1 MKIMK
6 RLFLVIF
13 TLPICVLAVKYPVVN
28 YQTSNGLPQNHI
40 NALIQD
46 QLGYIFM
53 GTQSGIGKFDGNQ
66 FEVITK
72 KDGLPNN
79 FINDFAMDNQGN
91 IWAATQEGLAKID
104 KNYQITS
111 YLASEF
117 IQDLFN
123 DRTTNTLWVLTGSGV
138 YYLKEEH
145 FTRFSIL
152 DFKFKKSRKNIPKGL
167 LITNLGVKYFYSHL
181 EILEIKKD
189 KIRVIK
195 SNKAI
200 NFLKWQDKKVI
211 VGTEKGLFYLHG
223 EVILPY
229 VDIPMVNEKPHVTD
243 VVFDESGAAWVGT
256 KNGLR
261 YYSSQLESPL
271 VISDENGLAGRGI
284 RRILI
289 DREKNIFVGT
299 EWGLSQLCPY
309 LFKMYDETDGLPDKL
324 VWDFKEDNGTLLV
337 ACEYGIVELNTTTGK
352 ITPVS
357 LVNQELKDYSI
368 RTIIKFKENDFLLGT
383 KENGIYRW
391 DRSNDQL
398 VKIHET
404 ANVRSAVQSPGEG
417 DRFITWFGTTNGLL
431 KYDGKNFQRIHEGLK
446 NKYIWA
452 VDVYDKDTLFVGT
465 GKGIQ
470 KCYREKF
477 VASELENKINKDTMV
492 NDIKVISP
500 SEILVATELN
510 GLYIYKDN
518 QLKQLT
524 TSDGLAHNDIWSVIK
539 DDLGNIWLNTTVSL
553 DRYTNGFVSHFNRK
567 IGLFGEEGAIH
578 AVYKAS
584 SGKIYLSITP
594 GFIEIPVRKT
604 IPDVNINTPILYIK
618 ETKVMGKKVPF
629 DPHQSLDLKLKY
641 SQNYIEFTYIAISTR
656 KENPVFY
663 RTRLIPR
670 DNQWS
675 EPTEQTYIKYQN
687 LAVGHY
693 TFQVTANNGG
703 GGESRWFESKNQVNV
718 LISRPFWLTWWFLLL
733 AILLVIVLGFF
744 IIKIRLN
751 TLHRQK
757 EILEKQ
763 VQERT
768 EELKYLSITDP
779 LTDLK
784 NRRYLEEKIKEDI
797 GLIERHIY
805 DNLQSEKV
813 TKTPI
818 LGVFILDIDHFKEVN
833 DHYGH
838 KAGDIVI
845 VEIAKVLIDM
855 LRHSDTI
862 VRWGG
867 EEFLIITWQ
876 KEKFNSFELAERIR
890 KKIESYQF
898 EIDENTTIQRTISVG
913 FAHFPFIPNNT
924 KQVTWPH
931 VVSLAD
937 SALYIAKN
945 NGRNLSVGIECGK
958 NIKRITDSE
967 MDFKEIVSNIKMG
980 TKKKILKLICNQD
993 NLIISQ
999 HKS

>member
-6 RLFLVIF
+6 RLFLVVF
-13 TLPICVLAVKYPVVN
+13 ALPICVLAVKYPVVN
-28 YQTSNGLPQNHI
+28 YQTSDGLPQSQI

-46 QLGYIFM
+46 QLGYIFI

-66 FEVITK
+66 FDVITK

-104 KNYQITS
+104 KNYQITG
-111 YLASEF
+111 YLTSEF
-117 IQDLFN
+117 IQSLFN
-123 DRTTNTLWVLTGSGV
+123 DITANTLWVLTRSGV
-138 YYLKEEH
+138 YYLKEKN
-145 FTRFSIL
+145 FTRFTIL
-152 DFKFKKSRKNIPKGL
+152 DFQFKKSREHIPKGL
-167 LITNLGVKYFYSHL
+167 IITNLGVKYFYSPS
-181 EILEIKKD
+181 EILEIKKE

-195 SNKAI
+195 SDKAI
-200 NFLKWQDKKVI
+200 NFLKWLDKKVI
-211 VGTEKGLFYLHG
+211 VGTEQGLFYLQG
-223 EVILPY
+223 DGILPY
-229 VDIPMVNEKPHVTD
+229 VDLPMENEKHQVTD

-256 KNGLR
+256 PKGLH
-261 YYSSQLESPL
+261 YYSSQAESPL
-271 VISDENGLAGRGI
+271 VISDENGLAAHEI

-289 DREKNIFVGT
+289 DREKNVFVGT
-299 EWGLSQLCPY
+299 EWGLSQLSPY
-309 LFKMYDETDGLPDKL
+309 LFKMYDETDGLPHKF
-324 VWDFKEDNGTLLV
+324 VWDFEEDNGTLLI
-337 ACEYGIVELNTTTGK
+337 ACDHGIAELNTTTGK
-352 ITPVS
+352 ITPIS

-368 RTIIKFKENDFLLGT
+368 RTILKFKENDFLLGT
-383 KENGIYRW
+383 RENGIYRW
-391 DRSNDQL
+391 NRKDQL

-404 ANVRSAVQSPGEG
+404 AHVISAVQSAGEG
-417 DRFITWFGTTNGLL
+417 DLPNTWFGTANGLL
-431 KYDGKNFQRIHEGLK
+431 KYDGKNFQRIHKGLK
-446 NKYIWA
+446 NTIVWA
-452 VDVYDKDTLFVGT
+452 LDVYDKDTLLVGT

-477 VASELENKINKDTMV
+477 VASELENKINKDTVV

-518 QLKQLT
+518 RLKQLT

-539 DDLGNIWLNTTVSL
+539 DDSGNIWLNTTVSL
-553 DRYTNGFVSHFNRK
+553 DRYTNGFVSHFNRQT
-567 IGLFGEEGAIH
+567 GLFGEEGLIH
-578 AVYKAS
+578 AVHKAS
-584 SGKIYLSITP
+584 SGKIYFSITP

-604 IPDVNINTPILYIK
+604 TVDTNINTPILYIK
-618 ETKVMGKKVPF
+618 EIKVMGKKVPF
-629 DPHQSLDLKLKY
+629 DPPQSYDLELKY
-641 SQNYIEFTYIAISTR
+641 GKINIEFEYIAVSTR

-663 RTRLIPR
+663 RTRLIPL

-675 EPTEQTYIKYQN
+675 ELTEETYIKYLN
-687 LAVGHY
+687 LAPDHY
-693 TFQVTANNGG
+693 TFQVIANNGG
-703 GGESRWFESKNQVNV
+703 GETPWFESKNRINL
-718 LISRPFWLTWWFLLL
+718 LILKPFWLTWWFLLL
-733 AILLVIVLGFF
+733 AILLVIVLVFF

-751 TLHRQK
+751 KLHKQK

-763 VQERT
+763 VLERT

-797 GLIERHIY
+797 GVIERHIY
-805 DNLQSEKV
+805 DNLKSEKV
-813 TKTPI
+813 DKTPI
-818 LGVFILDIDHFKEVN
+818 LGVFILDIDHFKKVN

-845 VEIAKVLIDM
+845 VDIARVLIDM

-876 KEKFNSFELAERIR
+876 KEKSNSFELAERIR
-890 KKIESYQF
+890 KKIESF
-898 EIDENTTIQRTISVG
+898 EFKIDENTTIQRTISVG

-924 KQVTWPH
+924 RRVTWTH

-958 NIKRITDSE
+958 NIKRITESD

-980 TKKKILKLICNQD
+980 TKKKILKLICTQD

>member
-1 MKIMK
+1 MKILN
-6 RLFLVIF
+6 RLFLVVF
-13 TLPICVLAVKYPVVN
+13 ALPIYILAVKYPVVN
-28 YQTSNGLPQNHI
+28 YQTSDGLPQSQI

-46 QLGYIFM
+46 QLGYIFI

-66 FEVITK
+66 FKVITK
-72 KDGLPNN
+72 NDGLPNN
-79 FINDFAMDNQGN
+79 FITDFAMDNQGN

-111 YLASEF
+111 YLNSEF
-117 IQDLFN
+117 IQALFI
-123 DRTTNTLWVLTGSGV
+123 DKSANTLWVLTGSGV
-138 YYLKEEH
+138 YYLKEEN
-145 FTRFSIL
+145 FTRFTLL
-152 DFKFKKSRKNIPKGL
+152 DFQFKKSKEYIPKGMI
-167 LITNLGVKYFYSHL
+167 ITTLGVKYFYSPS
-181 EILEIKKD
+181 EILEIIKEN
-189 KIRVIK
+189 IRVIK
-195 SNKAI
+195 SDKTI
-200 NFLKWQDKKVI
+200 NFLKWLDKKVLI
-211 VGTEKGLFYLHG
+211 GTEQGLFYLKG
-223 EVILPY
+223 DRILPY
-229 VDIPMVNEKPHVTD
+229 VDLPIGNIKHQVTD
-243 VVFDESGAAWVGT
+243 VVFDESGAAWLGT
-256 KNGLR
+256 QKGLY
-261 YYSSQLESPL
+261 YYSSPSEPPL
-271 VISDENGLAGRGI
+271 VISDENGLAAHGI

-289 DREKNIFVGT
+289 DREKNVFVGT
-299 EWGLSQLCPY
+299 EWGLSQLSPY
-309 LFKMYDETDGLPDKL
+309 LFKMYDETDGLPHKF
-324 VWDFKEDNGTLLV
+324 VWDFEEDNGTLLV
-337 ACEYGIVELNTTTGK
+337 ACDHGIAELNTSTGK

-357 LVNQELKDYSI
+357 FVNQELKDYSI

-383 KENGIYRW
+383 RENGIYRW
-391 DRSNDQL
+391 NRKNQL
-398 VKIHET
+398 EKIHET
-404 ANVRSAVQSPGEG
+404 ANVLSAVKSQDEG
-417 DRFITWFGTTNGLL
+417 DRPITWFGTTNGLL
-431 KYDGKNFQRIHEGLK
+431 KYDGKNFQRIHKGLK
-446 NKYIWA
+446 NKNIWA
-452 VDVYDKDTLFVGT
+452 LDIYDRNTLLVGT

-477 VASELENKINKDTMV
+477 AASELESMINKDTVV
-492 NDIKVISP
+492 NDVKVISP
-500 SEILVATELN
+500 SEILLATELN

-518 QLKQLT
+518 RLKQLT
-524 TSDGLAHNDIWSVIK
+524 TSDGLAHNDIWAVIK
-539 DDLGNIWLNTTVSL
+539 DDQGNIWLNTTVSL

-567 IGLFGEEGAIH
+567 TGLFGEEGTIH
-578 AVYKAS
+578 AVYKAG
-584 SGKIYLSITP
+584 SGKIYLGISP

-604 IPDVNINTPILYIK
+604 TIDTNINTPILYIK
-618 ETKVMGKKVPF
+618 EMKVMGKKVPF
-629 DPHQSLDLKLKY
+629 EPPQSFDLQLKY
-641 SQNYIEFTYIAISTR
+641 GKNNIEFEYIAVSTR

-663 RTRLIPR
+663 RTRLIPL

-675 EPTEQTYIKYQN
+675 ESTKQTYIKYLN
-687 LAVGHY
+687 LAPGHY

-703 GGESRWFESKNQVNV
+703 GETRWLESKNQVNI
-718 LISRPFWLTWWFLLL
+718 LILSPFWLTWWFLLL
-733 AILLVIVLGFF
+733 AILLAIVLIFF

-751 TLHRQK
+751 TLNKQK

-763 VQERT
+763 VLERT

-797 GLIERHIY
+797 GVIQRHIY
-805 DNLQSEKV
+805 DNLKSEKV
-813 TKTPI
+813 DKTPI
-818 LGVFILDIDHFKEVN
+818 LGVFILDIDHFKKVN

-845 VEIAKVLIDM
+845 VDIARVLIDM

-876 KEKFNSFELAERIR
+876 KEKSNSFELAERIR
-890 KKIESYQF
+890 KKIESYKF

-924 KQVTWPH
+924 KQITWTH

-958 NIKRITDSE
+958 NIKRITESD

-980 TKKKILKLICNQD
+980 IKKKILKLISNQD

>member
-1 MKIMK
+1 MN
-6 RLFLVIF
+6 RLFLVVF
-13 TLPICVLAVKYPVVN
+13 ALPICLHAVKYPVVN
-28 YQTSNGLPQNHI
+28 YQTSDGLPQNHI

-46 QLGYIFM
+46 QLGYIFI
-53 GTQSGIGKFDGNQ
+53 GTQSGIGKFDGKRFQ
-66 FEVITK
+66 VITR

-104 KNYQITS
+104 NNNQISS

-117 IQDLFN
+117 IQALFN
-123 DRTTNTLWVLTGSGV
+123 DKTTNTLWVLTRGGV
-138 YYLKEEH
+138 YYLKEEN
-145 FTRFSIL
+145 FIRYTLL
-152 DFKFKKSRKNIPKGL
+152 DFQLKKNKENIPNGL
-167 LITNLGVKYFYSHL
+167 IITNLGVKYFSSPS

-195 SNKAI
+195 SDNAI
-200 NFLKWQDKKVI
+200 NFLKWLDKTVM
-211 VGTEKGLFYLHG
+211 VGTEQGLFYLQG
-223 EVILPY
+223 DRIRPY
-229 VDIPMVNEKPHVTD
+229 VDFSMGNINHPVTD

-256 KNGLR
+256 PTGLH
-261 YYSSQLESPL
+261 YYSSPSESPL
-271 VISDENGLAGRGI
+271 VISDENGLAAHGI

-289 DREKNIFVGT
+289 DREKNVFVGT
-299 EWGLSQLCPY
+299 EWGLSQLSPY
-309 LFKMYDETDGLPDKL
+309 LFKMYDESDGLPHKF
-324 VWDFKEDNGTLLV
+324 VWDFEEDNGTLLV
-337 ACEYGIVELNTTTGK
+337 SCDHGIAELNTTSGE
-352 ITPVS
+352 ITPIS

-368 RTIIKFKENDFLLGT
+368 RTIIKFRENQFLLGT
-383 KENGIYRW
+383 RENGIYQW
-391 DRSNDQL
+391 NRSDQL
-398 VKIHET
+398 VKIHER
-404 ANVRSAVQSPGEG
+404 ANVLSAVRSQDEA
-417 DRFITWFGTTNGLL
+417 DRPITWFGTSNGLL

-446 NKYIWA
+446 NKNIWA
-452 VDVYDKDTLFVGT
+452 VDVYDKDTLLVGT

-477 VASELENKINKDTMV
+477 VTSVLENKINKDTLV

-500 SEILVATELN
+500 AEILVATELN

-524 TSDGLAHNDIWSVIK
+524 TSDGLAHNDIWAVIK
-539 DDLGNIWLNTTVSL
+539 DDRGNIWMNTTVSL

-567 IGLFGEEGAIH
+567 TGLFGEEGGIH

-584 SGKIYLSITP
+584 SGKIYFGITP
-594 GFIEIPVRKT
+594 GFIEIPVQKT
-604 IPDVNINTPILYIK
+604 RVDTNINTPILYIK
-618 ETKVMGKKVPF
+618 EIKIMGKKVPF
-629 DPHQSLDLKLKY
+629 NPPQSFDLQLKY
-641 SQNYIEFTYIAISTR
+641 GNNNIAFEYIAVSNR

-663 RTRLIPR
+663 RTRLIPL
-670 DNQWS
+670 DDQWS
-675 EPTEQTYIKYQN
+675 EPTKQTHIKYLN
-687 LAVGHY
+687 LEPGLY

-703 GGESRWFESKNQVNV
+703 GETRWLESKNHVNV
-718 LISRPFWLTWWFLLL
+718 LILRPFWLTWWFLLL
-733 AILLVIVLGFF
+733 VSLLVMLLAFF

-757 EILEKQ
+757 QILEKQ

-805 DNLQSEKV
+805 DNLKSEKV

-845 VEIAKVLIDM
+845 VDIAKVLIDM

-876 KEKFNSFELAERIR
+876 KEKSNSFELAERIR
-890 KKIESYQF
+890 KKIASF
-898 EIDENTTIQRTISVG
+898 KFKIDENTTIQRTVSVG

-924 KQVTWPH
+924 RQVTWPH

-945 NGRNLSVGIECGK
+945 NGRDLSVGIECGK
-958 NIKRITDSE
+958 NIKRITESD
-967 MDFKEIVSNIKMG
+967 MNFKEVVSNIKMG
-980 TKKKILKLICNQD
+980 TKKRILKLVSHQD
-993 NLIISQ
+993 NLTISQ
-999 HKS
+999 HKI

>member
-6 RLFLVIF
+6 RLFLVVF
-13 TLPICVLAVKYPVVN
+13 ALPICALAVKYPVVN
-28 YQTSNGLPQNHI
+28 YQTSDGLPQNQI

-46 QLGYIFM
+46 RLGYIFI
-53 GTQSGIGKFDGNQ
+53 GTQSGIGKFDGNH

-104 KNYQITS
+104 KNYQITG
-111 YLASEF
+111 YLVSEF
-117 IQDLFN
+117 IQALFN
-123 DRTTNTLWVLTGSGV
+123 EKIANTLWVLTSSGI
-138 YYLKEEH
+138 YYLKEEN
-145 FTRFSIL
+145 FTRFTLL
-152 DFKFKKSRKNIPKGL
+152 DFQFKKSREHIPKGL
-167 LITNLGVKYFYSHL
+167 IITNLGIKYFYSL
-181 EILEIKKD
+181 SEILEIKED

-195 SNKAI
+195 SDKAI
-200 NFLKWQDKKVI
+200 NFLKWLDKKVI
-211 VGTEKGLFYLHG
+211 IGTEQGLFYLQDD
-223 EVILPY
+223 EIRPY
-229 VDIPMVNEKPHVTD
+229 VDLPMGNKKHHVTD
-243 VVFDESGAAWVGT
+243 VVFDENGAAWVGT
-256 KNGLR
+256 QEGLY
-261 YYSSQLESPL
+261 YYSIPLESPL
-271 VISDENGLAGRGI
+271 VISDENGLAAHGI
-284 RRILI
+284 KKILI
-289 DREKNIFVGT
+289 DREKNVFVGT
-299 EWGLSQLCPY
+299 EWGLSQLSPY
-309 LFKMYDETDGLPDKL
+309 LFKMYNETDGLPHKF
-324 VWDFKEDNGTLLV
+324 VWDFVEDNGSLLV
-337 ACEYGIVELNTTTGK
+337 ACDHGIAELNIKTGK
-352 ITPVS
+352 ITPIS
-357 LVNQELKDYSI
+357 LVNRELNDYSI
-368 RTIIKFKENDFLLGT
+368 RSITKFKENDFLLGT
-383 KENGIYRW
+383 RENGIYRW
-391 DRSNDQL
+391 NRKDQL

-404 ANVRSAVQSPGEG
+404 ANVISAVQTHDEG
-417 DRFITWFGTTNGLL
+417 DRPITWFGTANGLL

-446 NKYIWA
+446 DKNIWA
-452 VDVYDKDTLFVGT
+452 LDVYDRDTLLVGT

-477 VASELENKINKDTMV
+477 IASELETLINKDTLV
-492 NDIKVISP
+492 NDIKVVSP
-500 SEILVATELN
+500 TEILVATELN

-518 QLKQLT
+518 RLKQLT
-524 TSDGLAHNDIWSVIK
+524 TADGLAHNDIWAVIK

-553 DRYTNGFVSHFNRK
+553 DRYTQGFVSHFNK
-567 IGLFGEEGAIH
+567 KTGLFGEEGGIH
-578 AVYKAS
+578 GVYKAS

-604 IPDVNINTPILYIK
+604 TVDTNINTPILYIK
-618 ETKVMGKKVPF
+618 KIKVMDKKVPF
-629 DPHQSLDLKLKY
+629 DPYQSFDLQLKY
-641 SQNYIEFTYIAISTR
+641 GKNNIEFEYIAVSTR

-663 RTRLIPR
+663 RTRLVPL
-670 DNQWS
+670 DNHWS
-675 EPTEQTYIKYQN
+675 EPTKQTYIKYLN
-687 LAVGHY
+687 LAPGHY

-703 GGESRWFESKNQVNV
+703 GETRWLESKNQVNL
-718 LISRPFWLTWWFLLL
+718 LILRPFWLTWWFLLL
-733 AILLVIVLGFF
+733 AAVSVIVLVFF

-751 TLHRQK
+751 TLHKQK

-763 VQERT
+763 VQLRT

-805 DNLQSEKV
+805 DNLKSEKV
-813 TKTPI
+813 DRTPI
-818 LGVFILDIDHFKEVN
+818 LGVFILDIDHFKGVN

-845 VEIAKVLIDM
+845 VDIARVLIDM

-867 EEFLIITWQ
+867 EEFLVITWQ
-876 KEKFNSFELAERIR
+876 KEKSNSFELAERIR
-890 KKIESYQF
+890 KKIESYKF
-898 EIDENTTIQRTISVG
+898 EVDENTFIQRTVSVG

-924 KQVTWPH
+924 RQVTWSH

-945 NGRNLSVGIECGK
+945 NGRNLSVGIQCGQ
-958 NIKRITDSE
+958 NIKRITESD

-980 TKKKILKLICNQD
+980 TKKKILELICNQD

-999 HKS
+999 NKT

>member
-1 MKIMK
+1 MKIMR
-6 RLFLVIF
+6 RLFLVAF
-13 TLPICVLAVKYPVVN
+13 GLPICVLAVKYPVVN
-28 YQTSNGLPQNHI
+28 YQTSDGLPQNHI

-46 QLGYIFM
+46 QLGYIFI

-79 FINDFAMDNQGN
+79 YINDFAMDNQGN

-104 KNYQITS
+104 KNYQISS
-111 YLASEF
+111 YLTSEF
-117 IQDLFN
+117 IQALFN
-123 DRTTNTLWVLTGSGV
+123 DKTANTLWVLTNNRV
-138 YYLKEEH
+138 YYLNKEK
-145 FTRFSIL
+145 FTRFTLL
-152 DFKFKKSRKNIPKGL
+152 DFQFKKRKEYIPKGL
-167 LITNLGVKYFYSHL
+167 IINNLGEKYFYSPL

-195 SNKAI
+195 SDKTI
-200 NFLKWQDKKVI
+200 NFLKWLDKKVI
-211 VGTEKGLFYLHG
+211 VGTEQGLLYLQG
-223 EVILPY
+223 DGILPY
-229 VDIPMVNEKPHVTD
+229 ADLPMRNEKHQVTD

-256 KNGLR
+256 PKGLH
-261 YYSSQLESPL
+261 YYSSPSESPL
-271 VISDENGLAGRGI
+271 VISNENGLAAHEI
-284 RRILI
+284 KKILI
-289 DREKNIFVGT
+289 DREKNVFVGT
-299 EWGLSQLCPY
+299 EWGLSQLSPY
-309 LFKMYDETDGLPDKL
+309 LFKMYDETDGLPHKF
-324 VWDFKEDNGTLLV
+324 VWDFEEDNDSLLV
-337 ACEYGIVELNTTTGK
+337 ACDHGIVELDTTTGK
-352 ITPVS
+352 ITPFS
-357 LVNQELKDYSI
+357 LVNQQLKDYSI

-391 DRSNDQL
+391 NRKDRL

-417 DRFITWFGTTNGLL
+417 GRPITWFGTLNGLL
-431 KYDGKNFQRIHEGLK
+431 KYDGKGFQRIHEGLK
-446 NKYIWA
+446 NENIWA
-452 VDVYDKDTLFVGT
+452 LDVYDRDTLLVGT

-477 VASELENKINKDTMV
+477 VASELENKINKDTLV
-492 NDIKVISP
+492 NDIRVISP

-524 TSDGLAHNDIWSVIK
+524 TFDGLSHNDIWSVIK

-567 IGLFGEEGAIH
+567 TGLFGEEGGIH
-578 AVYKAS
+578 AVHKAS

-604 IPDVNINTPILYIK
+604 TVDININTPILYIK
-618 ETKVMGKKVPF
+618 DIKVMGKKVPF
-629 DPHQSLDLKLKY
+629 DPSQSFNLQLKY
-641 SQNYIEFTYIAISTR
+641 DKNNIEFEYIAVSTR

-663 RTRLIPR
+663 RTRLIPLE
-670 DNQWS
+670 NQWS
-675 EPTEQTYIKYQN
+675 EPTEETYIKYLN
-687 LAVGHY
+687 LAPDHY
-693 TFQVTANNGG
+693 TFQVIANKGR
-703 GGESRWFESKNQVNV
+703 GETRWFESRNRVNV
-718 LISRPFWLTWWFLLL
+718 LILKPFWLTWWFFLL
-733 AILLVIVLGFF
+733 AILLVIILVFF

-751 TLHRQK
+751 SLHKQK

-763 VQERT
+763 IQERT

-805 DNLQSEKV
+805 DNLKSEKV
-813 TKTPI
+813 DKTPI
-818 LGVFILDIDHFKEVN
+818 LGVFILDIDHFKKVN

-845 VEIAKVLIDM
+845 VDIARVLIDM

-867 EEFLIITWQ
+867 EEFLVITWQ
-876 KEKFNSFELAERIR
+876 KEKSNSFELAERIR
-890 KKIESYQF
+890 KKIESYKF
-898 EIDENTTIQRTISVG
+898 EIDENTTIQRTVSVG

-924 KQVTWPH
+924 RQVTWPH

-945 NGRNLSVGIECGK
+945 NGRNLSVGIESGK
-958 NIKRITDSE
+958 NIKRITESD
-967 MDFKEIVSNIKMG
+967 MNFKEIVSNIKMG
-980 TKKKILKLICNQD
+980 IKKKILKLICNQD

-999 HKS
+999 HKT